1 MLLKDQRIT
10 PAEFSRKCGL
20 SSGYVHSV
28 RTSLSFD
35 VLQKIAELIP
45 TANLSWLVT
54 GTPPMYSTALSEL
67 EKVKREN
74 DQLREKVSMLEK
86 IIALYE
92 RNENGT
98 KPEQK

>member
-1 MLLKDQRIT
+1 MLLADQRIT
-10 PAEFSRKCGL
+10 AAEFARKCGL

-54 GTPPMYSTALSEL
+54 GVAPMYSTALSEL
-67 EKVKREN
+67 EKAQREN
-74 DQLREKVSMLEK
+74 AQLRDKVSMLEK
-86 IIALYE
+86 IVALYE

-98 KPEQK
+98 TPEPK